1 MAVRGRERPVNSIT
15 RSRERPAD
23 VPFSASDLCPDDVL
37 QHVVGIARD
46 VGVGVNVELAVG
58 WLTAVA
64 AALDTPDEFALGQT
78 GDFGGHELALID
90 FDPTAAA
97 RLRRVGQSIA
107 APSFPAVRTG
117 LAVSGSAAQG
127 RSQPF
132 PADLDFFERVHITAP
147 TRDEACARL
156 GELIRADALRATDQ
170 SEQELEEVWFGRAA
184 GSALRWRPAD
194 VAAGMVSHL
203 SRPEAPPRQ
212 VTWLQAATDLG
223 LIKLDWTV
231 TDREAGGRVKV
242 STVVDATWEGPNGAV
257 ANLDGLVDADFQQVY
272 LGAAAALL
280 AARLRPVES
289 LTEQRLTYSQAIEEE
304 AVHYLRADP
313 TAFEKVAKRLYNL
326 CRITGRY
333 AEAIYLRELFDEPA
347 ARLHQGRT
355 ALRLLIV
362 DCDRDLPTARATLL
376 DLVNDLNPA
385 LGDDE
390 MCRQAAATCQA
401 LPTEATAEL
410 LRRAMESLDAALT
423 NAVSIAFGMRLHA
436 YPPIAR
442 LMDETIARVEAR
454 RDQGNGVH

>member
-1 MAVRGRERPVNSIT
+1 M
-15 RSRERPAD
+15 
-23 VPFSASDLCPDDVL
+23 
-37 QHVVGIARD
+37 
-46 VGVGVNVELAVG
+46 
-58 WLTAVA
+58 
-64 AALDTPDEFALGQT
+64 
-78 GDFGGHELALID
+78 
-90 FDPTAAA
+90 
-97 RLRRVGQSIA
+97 
-107 APSFPAVRTG
+107 
-117 LAVSGSAAQG
+117 
-127 RSQPF
+127 
-132 PADLDFFERVHITAP
+132 
-147 TRDEACARL
+147 
-156 GELIRADALRATDQ
+156 
-170 SEQELEEVWFGRAA
+170 
-184 GSALRWRPAD
+184 
-194 VAAGMVSHL
+194 
-203 SRPEAPPRQ
+203 
-212 VTWLQAATDLG
+212 
-223 LIKLDWTV
+223 
-231 TDREAGGRVKV
+231 
-242 STVVDATWEGPNGAV
+242 
-257 ANLDGLVDADFQQVY
+257 
-272 LGAAAALL
+272 
-280 AARLRPVES
+280 
-289 LTEQRLTYSQAIEEE
+289 
-304 AVHYLRADP
+304 HYLRADP